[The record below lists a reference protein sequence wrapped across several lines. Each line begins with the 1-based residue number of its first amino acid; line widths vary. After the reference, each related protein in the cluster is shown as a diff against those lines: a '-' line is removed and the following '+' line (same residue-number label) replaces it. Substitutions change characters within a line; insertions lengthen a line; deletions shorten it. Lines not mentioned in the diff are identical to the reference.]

1 MADSSGNKH
10 GTTTIHSEDSFQS
23 VRPKFIPSQNATAI
37 QITTP
42 RKKIHMTALS
52 TAQKVAQLRKGSAN
66 VRK

>member
-37 QITTP
+37 ED
-42 RKKIHMTALS
+42 HYS
-52 TAQKVAQLRKGSAN
+52 AQKDSYDGTIYCPESGAIEKGVS
-66 VRK
+66 